1 MNEAGS
7 QIDNYNI
14 LIQHRFRAQS
24 TKSWFAKGI
33 SKDPTVFTHVAVP
46 EPWGAWTM
54 KPEPEA
60 AFSIHIVLTPLLR
73 LEARMEGRKEVLGA
87 MKPGDICIFDL
98 STFPRALILDP
109 MQTLR
114 VQVSQR
120 SLDNLADDFGRP
132 PIGSLRPTFG
142 GEDPVLFELGTAV
155 LKRPRI
161 SGEGDAL
168 FLDHV
173 ALAFHLHVAHT
184 YGQFRGIN
192 PLRGGLAP
200 WQYRR
205 ATELM
210 SARIAEGVTLAEL
223 AEACGLSVN
232 YFARAFRR
240 TAEMPAHKWLMNE
253 RVRQAKNLLLNI
265 EMPLV
270 QIAAACGFTDQSHFT
285 RVFSQ
290 LEGKSPARWRRL
302 HLDDRRHTPHAAAMD
317 WVRPK

>member
-1 MNEAGS
+1 MNDPAT
-7 QIDNYNI
+7 QIDHHDA
-14 LIQHRFRAQS
+14 LIQRRFRAAS
-24 TKSWFAKGI
+24 TKSCFAKGI
-33 SKDPTVFTHVAVP
+33 SKDPTIFTHVAVP
-46 EPWGAWTM
+46 EPSGIWTL

-60 AFSIHIVLTPLLR
+60 AFSVHIVLTPLPR

-87 MKPGDICIFDL
+87 MRAGEICIFDL
-98 STFPRALILDP
+98 GTSPRVLIRDP

-114 VQVSQR
+114 VQMSQR
-120 SLDNLADDFGRP
+120 SLDDLADEFGRP

-142 GEDPVLFELGTAV
+142 VEDSVLFGLGTAM
-155 LKRPRI
+155 LKKTQMF
-161 SGEGDAL
+161 GDEDAL

-173 ALAFHLHVAHT
+173 ALAFHLHIAQT
-184 YGQFRGIN
+184 YGQLRSIK

-223 AEACGLSVN
+223 AEACELSVN

-240 TAEMPAHKWLMNE
+240 TAEMPAHKWLMRE
-253 RVRQAKNLLLNI
+253 RVRQAKNLLLNM
-265 EMPLV
+265 EMP
-270 QIAAACGFTDQSHFT
+270 AAEVAVACGFTDQSHFT
-285 RVFSQ
+285 RIFSQ

-302 HLDDRRHTPHAAAMD
+302 RLDDPRQYLPRFQAAAM
-317 WVRPK
+317 P